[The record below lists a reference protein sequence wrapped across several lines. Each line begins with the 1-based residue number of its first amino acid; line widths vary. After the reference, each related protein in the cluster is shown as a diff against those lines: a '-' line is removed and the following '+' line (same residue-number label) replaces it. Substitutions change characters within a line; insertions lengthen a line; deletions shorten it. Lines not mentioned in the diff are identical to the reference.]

1 MEFNN
6 KLKPQGVRSNT
17 KGVQEKIRQ
26 HILQQFSNPSDY
38 SGNPATP
45 VEALKNSVAAAAD
58 PRQPEKA
65 AEAFIEGGA
74 FEVSND
80 QVTDFINSLGLR
92 QTKPEYSNDET
103 WNLYT
108 SLLSR
113 EIRNLINNPKL
124 AEKLLKPI
132 VPAAKPEG
140 K

>member
-26 HILQQFSNPSDY
+26 HILERYQGQ
-38 SGNPATP
+38 GNEYEGLSPI
-45 VEALKNSVAAAAD
+45 EALKGDVEAAAGS
-58 PRQPEKA
+58 
-65 AEAFIEGGA
+65 IEGNPRGEENLVKGGT
-74 FEVSND
+74 FEVYDD
-80 QVTDFINSLGLR
+80 QVKEFINSLGLR
-92 QTKPEYSNDET
+92 QSKPEYSSDET

>member
-17 KGVQEKIRQ
+17 KGVQKALRE
-26 HILQQFSNPSDY
+26 HILSRYTDRDDLEGLS
-38 SGNPATP
+38 P
-45 VEALKNSVAAAAD
+45 VEALKGDVEAAAGS
-58 PRQPEKA
+58 
-65 AEAFIEGGA
+65 IEGNPRGEENLVKGGT
-74 FEVSND
+74 FEVYHD
-80 QVTDFINSLGLR
+80 QVKEFIDSLGLR
-92 QTKPEYSNDET
+92 QSKPEYSSDET